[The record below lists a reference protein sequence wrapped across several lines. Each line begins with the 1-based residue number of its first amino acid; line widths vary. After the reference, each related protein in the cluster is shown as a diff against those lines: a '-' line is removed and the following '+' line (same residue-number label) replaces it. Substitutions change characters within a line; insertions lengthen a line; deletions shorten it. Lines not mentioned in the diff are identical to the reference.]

1 MNDRLP
7 DCGGITKTHFA
18 LCRVNVYVDSRRIEF
33 QKEKGNRILTFHE
46 RSMVALTDSR
56 CEKRAFNGAPVYKN
70 QLLRPCLPAQS
81 CLPDKSSCANVEGRC
96 AIYFNKAFQYRNTI

>member
-33 QKEKGNRILTFHE
+33 QKEKGNRILTFNK

-56 CEKRAFNGAPVYKN
+56 RKKRAFNSAAVYKN
-70 QLLRPCLPAQS
+70 ELLSPRLPAQS
-81 CLPDKSSCANVEGRC
+81 CLADKSPYANAPGRC
-96 AIYFNKAFQYRNTI
+96 AIYFNKPFQ